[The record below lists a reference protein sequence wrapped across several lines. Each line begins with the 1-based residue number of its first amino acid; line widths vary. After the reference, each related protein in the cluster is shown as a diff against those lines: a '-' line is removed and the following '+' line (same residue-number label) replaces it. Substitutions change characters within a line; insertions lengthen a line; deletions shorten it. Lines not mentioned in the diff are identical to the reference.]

1 MTDVDRQHLRLL
13 EAVLFASAEPLSE
26 RELAQRLP
34 EDAAIPELLAALK
47 ADYADRGVNLVRAGK
62 TWAFRTSQDLAA
74 VLSRDKLTE
83 RRLSRAAL
91 ETLAIIAY
99 HQPVTRAEIEEIRGV
114 QLSKGTLDVL
124 FDQGWIRPKGRR
136 QTPGRPVTW
145 GTTDTFLDHFGLE
158 SLAELPGV
166 DELKLT
172 GLLDARPAIQIY
184 GVTSEPEGA
193 EEGDEEG
200 DVDEDVDE
208 DGANATSELERR

>member
-1 MTDVDRQHLRLL
+1 MTDIDRRHLRML
-13 EAVLFASAEPLSE
+13 EAVLFASADPLSE

-34 EDAAIPELLAALK
+34 EDAAIPVLLAALK

-62 TWAFRTSQDLAA
+62 TWVFRTSPDLAA
-74 VLSRDKLTE
+74 LLSRDKLTE
-83 RRLSRAAL
+83 RKLSRAAL
-91 ETLAIIAY
+91 ETLAITAY

-166 DELKLT
+166 DELKMA

-184 GVTSEPEGA
+184 GVTDVPEA
-193 EEGDEEG
+193 EE
-200 DVDEDVDE
+200 DEDE
-208 DGANATSELERR
+208 DDADAPSELEQP

>member
-1 MTDVDRQHLRLL
+1 MTDVDRQHLRML
-13 EAVLFASAEPLSE
+13 EAVLFASADPLSE
-26 RELAQRLP
+26 KELAQRLP
-34 EDAAIPELLAALK
+34 EDAAISTLLAALK
-47 ADYADRGVNLVRAGK
+47 AHYADRGVNLVVAGK
-62 TWAFRTSQDLAA
+62 TWAFRTAPDLAA

-83 RRLSRAAL
+83 RKLSRAAL

-124 FDQGWIRPKGRR
+124 FDEGWIRPKGRR

-166 DELKLT
+166 DELKMA

-184 GVTSEPEGA
+184 GVAGATESEE
-193 EEGDEEG
+193 DETENE
-200 DVDEDVDE
+200 DEDDA
-208 DGANATSELERR
+208 DAPGELEQR

>member
-1 MTDVDRQHLRLL
+1 MTDVDRQHLRML
-13 EAVLFASAEPLSE
+13 EAVLFASADPLSE
-26 RELAQRLP
+26 KELAQRLP
-34 EDAAIPELLAALK
+34 EDAAISTLLAALK
-47 ADYADRGVNLVRAGK
+47 THYADRGVNLVVAGK
-62 TWAFRTSQDLAA
+62 TWAFRTAPDLAA

-83 RRLSRAAL
+83 RKLSRAAL

-145 GTTDTFLDHFGLE
+145 GTTDTFLDQFGLE
-158 SLAELPGV
+158 SLAELPGI
-166 DELKLT
+166 DELKMA

-184 GVTSEPEGA
+184 GVTGA
-193 EEGDEEG
+193 TESKEDEIENE
-200 DVDEDVDE
+200 DEDDA
-208 DGANATSELERR
+208 DAPGELEQR

>member
-1 MTDVDRQHLRLL
+1 MTDVDQRHLRML
-13 EAVLFASAEPLSE
+13 EAVLFASADPLSE

-34 EDAAIPELLAALK
+34 EDAAISTLLAALK
-47 ADYADRGVNLVRAGK
+47 TYYADRGVNLVLAGK
-62 TWAFRTSQDLAA
+62 TWAFRTAPDLAA

-83 RRLSRAAL
+83 RKLSRAAL

-124 FDQGWIRPKGRR
+124 FDEGWIRPKGRR

-158 SLAELPGV
+158 GLAELPGI
-166 DELKLT
+166 DELKMA

-184 GVTSEPEGA
+184 GVTGATESEEN
-193 EEGDEEG
+193 EIEN
-200 DVDEDVDE
+200 EDDA
-208 DGANATSELERR
+208 DAPGELEHR

>member
-1 MTDVDRQHLRLL
+1 MTDVDRQHLRML
-13 EAVLFASAEPLSE
+13 EAVLFASADPLSD
-26 RELAQRLP
+26 RELAHRLP
-34 EDAAIPELLAALK
+34 EDAAIPALLAALK
-47 ADYADRGVNLVRAGK
+47 AHYADGGVNLVQAGK
-62 TWAFRTSQDLAA
+62 TWAFRTAPDLAA
-74 VLSRDKLTE
+74 VLSRDKVTK
-83 RRLSRAAL
+83 RKLSRAAL

-158 SLAELPGV
+158 SLGELPGV
-166 DELKLT
+166 DELKMA

-184 GVTSEPEGA
+184 GAANDSEAEKEA
-193 EEGDEEG
+193 LEEGDHY
-200 DVDEDVDE
+200 
-208 DGANATSELERR
+208 DGNVPDELEHR

>member
-1 MTDVDRQHLRLL
+1 MTDIDRRHLRML
-13 EAVLFASAEPLSE
+13 EAVLFASADPLSE

-34 EDAAIPELLAALK
+34 EDAAIPVLLAALK

-62 TWAFRTSQDLAA
+62 IWVFRTSPDLAA
-74 VLSRDKLTE
+74 LLSRDKLTE
-83 RRLSRAAL
+83 RKLSRAAL
-91 ETLAIIAY
+91 ETLAITAY

-166 DELKLT
+166 DELKMA

-184 GVTSEPEGA
+184 GVTDVPEA
-193 EEGDEEG
+193 EE
-200 DVDEDVDE
+200 DEDE
-208 DGANATSELERR
+208 DDADAPSELEQP

>member
-1 MTDVDRQHLRLL
+1 MTDVDRQHLRML
-13 EAVLFASAEPLSE
+13 EAVLFASADPLSE

-34 EDAAIPELLAALK
+34 EDAAIPALLAILTAH
-47 ADYADRGVNLVRAGK
+47 YADRGVNLVQAGK
-62 TWAFRTSQDLAA
+62 TWAFRTSPDLAA

-83 RRLSRAAL
+83 RKLSRAAL

-145 GTTDTFLDHFGLE
+145 GSTDTFLDHFGLE

-166 DELKLT
+166 DELKMA

-184 GVTSEPEGA
+184 GVTGDPEA
-193 EEGDEEG
+193 EEEESA
-200 DVDEDVDE
+200 DEDE
-208 DGANATSELERR
+208 DDADASGELEHR

>member
-1 MTDVDRQHLRLL
+1 MTDIDRRHLRML
-13 EAVLFASAEPLSE
+13 EAVLFASADPLSE

-34 EDAAIPELLAALK
+34 EDAAIPVLLAALK

-62 TWAFRTSQDLAA
+62 TWVFRTSPDLAA
-74 VLSRDKLTE
+74 LLSRDKLTE
-83 RRLSRAAL
+83 RKLSRAAL
-91 ETLAIIAY
+91 ETLAITAY

-166 DELKLT
+166 DELKMA

-184 GVTSEPEGA
+184 GVTDVPEA
-193 EEGDEEG
+193 EE
-200 DVDEDVDE
+200 DEDADE
-208 DGANATSELERR
+208 DDADAPSELGQP

>member
-1 MTDVDRQHLRLL
+1 
-13 EAVLFASAEPLSE
+13 
-26 RELAQRLP
+26 
-34 EDAAIPELLAALK
+34 
-47 ADYADRGVNLVRAGK
+47 
-62 TWAFRTSQDLAA
+62 
-74 VLSRDKLTE
+74 
-83 RRLSRAAL
+83 LSRAAL

-184 GVTSEPEGA
+184 GVVSEPEAA
-193 EEGDEEG
+193 EEGGEDSDEASGEE
-200 DVDEDVDE
+200 EDD
-208 DGANATSELERR
+208 ANTTSELERR